1 MRLVEILIMTLAGVW
16 QGIRQ
21 DFNLLEICLIA
32 AGIWAWNK
40 RGWRPRPFRPRQLHR
55 TWTPRRPWLSA
66 VALITGVIA
75 LRLALIPLLPVPVPI
90 VTDEFSH
97 LLLADTLLH
106 GRVANP
112 THPFWQHFESLHII
126 QQPHYVSNYFPG
138 HALVLAAG
146 ILALHSPWAGV
157 LAECAAFLGILYWA
171 LRGWM
176 PSRWALFGVLLAA
189 LRFAI
194 GSYWVTAYHGGFLPA
209 AGGALIFG
217 AFARLRKRASFSHG
231 LFTHGLFSHGLVLG
245 LGLAILAGSR
255 PFEGLAFALP
265 FAAVL
270 AWEFRNRVSALA
282 QIAIPAVAVAGIMV
296 VGLGVYFTHI
306 TGSPFVTAYQIS
318 QKTYGWPMGLAW
330 TPTPRVEHRHIELA
344 RYYNYEI
351 GEHEKV
357 DGPIDFIEFLTFR
370 LQEYWRF
377 FLGPALTVPLIM
389 LPRVWKRRRMLF
401 AGLAGALAAVLLE
414 GAASPHYLAPATAL
428 IVAILVECCRHLNAS
443 RVRILPLLPAVMA
456 LVLVLRIGA
465 QTAGLPYTQK
475 LNFQSW
481 CCRVEGNLN
490 KARITATLRHIP
502 GDHLVFV
509 KTKTDEM
516 NLFQWIYNDADIDH
530 SRIVWARDLGAG
542 RNQQLQAYFAAR
554 QVWLVDPNVEP
565 ATCVQYDA
573 ASIITSETASRSNTP
588 PPRPDRR

>member
-16 QGIRQ
+16 QGVRQ

-32 AGIWAWNK
+32 AGFWAWNK
-40 RGWRPRPFRPRQLHR
+40 KGWRPRRI
-55 TWTPRRPWLSA
+55 TWAWMPRRPWLAA
-66 VALITGVIA
+66 VALIAGVIA
-75 LRLALIPLLPVPVPI
+75 LRLALIPLLPVPIPI

-126 QQPHYVSNYFPG
+126 QQPQYVSSYFPG

-146 ILALHSPWAGV
+146 ILALHSAWAGV
-157 LAECAAFLGILYWA
+157 VAECAAFLGILYWA

-194 GSYWVTAYHGGFLPA
+194 GSYWMNAYHGGFLPA

-217 AFARLRKRASFSHG
+217 AFARLRKRASYSQG
-231 LFTHGLFSHGLVLG
+231 LALG
-245 LGLAILAGSR
+245 LGLAILAGTR

-265 FAAVL
+265 FVIIL
-270 AWEFRNRVSALA
+270 AWEFRTRFSALA
-282 QIAIPAVAVAGIMV
+282 RIAIPAVAVAAIAV

-306 TGSPFVTAYQIS
+306 TGSPLVTAYQIS

-330 TPTPRVEHRHIELA
+330 TPPPGIAHRHIELA
-344 RYYNYEI
+344 RYYRYEI

-357 DGPIDFIEFLTFR
+357 DGPIDFVEYLTVR

-377 FLGPALTVPLIM
+377 FLGPALTIPLIM
-389 LPRVWKRRRMLF
+389 LGRVWQRRRILF
-401 AGLAGALAAVLLE
+401 AGLAGVLAAVLLE
-414 GAASPHYLAPATAL
+414 GAASPHYLAPAAAV
-428 IVAILVECCRHLNAS
+428 IVAILVECCRHLQAS

-465 QTAGLPYTQK
+465 ETAGLPYTQK

-490 KARITATLRHIP
+490 KARIAATLRQIP

-516 NLFQWIYNDADIDH
+516 NLFQWIYNEADIDH
-530 SRIVWARDLGAG
+530 SRIVWARDLGDG
-542 RNQQLQAYFAAR
+542 RNSQLQAYFAAR
-554 QVWLVDPNVEP
+554 QVWLADPNVEP
-565 ATCVQYDA
+565 ATCVRYN
-573 ASIITSETASRSNTP
+573 ASAITSETASRSNTP

>member
-32 AGIWAWNK
+32 AGLWAWNK
-40 RGWRPRPFRPRQLHR
+40 RGWRPSLFHW
-55 TWTPRRPWLSA
+55 TWTPRRPWLAA
-66 VALITGVIA
+66 VALVAGVIA
-75 LRLALIPLLPVPVPI
+75 LRLALIPLLPVPIPI

-126 QQPHYVSNYFPG
+126 QQPHYVSSYFPG

-146 ILALHSPWAGV
+146 ILALHSAWAGV
-157 LAECAAFLGILYWA
+157 LAECAAFLAILYWA

-194 GSYWVTAYHGGFLPA
+194 GSYWVNAYHGGFLPA

-217 AFARLRKRASFSHG
+217 AFARLHKRASFSQ
-231 LFTHGLFSHGLVLG
+231 GLVLG
-245 LGLAILAGSR
+245 LGLAILAGTR

-265 FAAVL
+265 FVAL
-270 AWEFRNRVSALA
+270 LGRDLRNRFSALA
-282 QIAIPAVAVAGIMV
+282 RIAIPAVAVAGVAV
-296 VGLGVYFTHI
+296 VGLGVYFTHV

-318 QKTYGWPMGLAW
+318 QKTYGWPMSLAW
-330 TPTPRVEHRHIELA
+330 TPPPRIEHRHIELA
-344 RYYNYEI
+344 RYYRYEI

-357 DGPIDFIEFLTFR
+357 DGPVDFVEYLTFR

-377 FLGPALTVPLIM
+377 FLGPALTLPLIM
-389 LPRVWKRRRMLF
+389 LGRVWKRRRFLF
-401 AGLAGALAAVLLE
+401 AGLAGCLSAVLLE
-414 GAASPHYLAPATAL
+414 GAASPHYLAPAAAV
-428 IVAILVECCRHLNAS
+428 IVAILVECCRHLYAS
-443 RVRILPLLPAVMA
+443 RIRILPMLPAVMA

-465 QTAGLPYTQK
+465 ETAGVPYTQK

-490 KARITATLRHIP
+490 KARIATKLQQIP

-509 KTKTDEM
+509 KTKTDAL

-530 SRIVWARDLGAG
+530 SRIVWARDLGAE
-542 RNQQLQAYFAAR
+542 RNQQLQAYFEGR
-554 QVWLVDPNVEP
+554 QVWLADPNVEP
-565 ATCVQYDA
+565 ATCVRYDA

-588 PPRPDRR
+588 PPPPDRQ

>member
-16 QGIRQ
+16 QGVRQ

-32 AGIWAWNK
+32 AGFWACNK
-40 RGWRPRPFRPRQLHR
+40 KGWRPRRITLA
-55 TWTPRRPWLSA
+55 WMPRRPWLAA
-66 VALITGVIA
+66 VALIAGVIA
-75 LRLALIPLLPVPVPI
+75 LRLALIPLLPVPIPI

-126 QQPHYVSNYFPG
+126 QQPHYVSSYFPG

-146 ILALHSPWAGV
+146 ILALHSAWAGV
-157 LAECAAFLGILYWA
+157 VAECAAFLGILYWA

-194 GSYWVTAYHGGFLPA
+194 GSYWVNAYHGGFLPA
-209 AGGALIFG
+209 AGGALVFG
-217 AFARLRKRASFSHG
+217 AFARLRKRASFSQ
-231 LFTHGLFSHGLVLG
+231 GLVLG
-245 LGLAILAGSR
+245 LGLAILAGTR

-265 FAAVL
+265 FVIIL
-270 AWEFRNRVSALA
+270 AWEFRTRFSALA
-282 QIAIPAVAVAGIMV
+282 RIAIPAVAVAAIAV
-296 VGLGVYFTHI
+296 VSLGVYFTHI
-306 TGSPFVTAYQIS
+306 TGSPLVTAYQIS
-318 QKTYGWPMGLAW
+318 QKTYGWPIGLAW
-330 TPTPRVEHRHIELA
+330 TPPPGIAHRHIELA
-344 RYYNYEI
+344 RYYRYEI

-357 DGPIDFIEFLTFR
+357 DGPIDFVEYLTVR

-377 FLGPALTVPLIM
+377 FLGPALTIPLIM
-389 LPRVWKRRRMLF
+389 LGVVWQRRRILF
-401 AGLAGALAAVLLE
+401 AGLAGVLAAVLLE
-414 GAASPHYLAPATAL
+414 GAASPHYLAPAAAV
-428 IVAILVECCRHLNAS
+428 IVAILVECCRHLQAS

-465 QTAGLPYTQK
+465 ETAGLPYTQK

-490 KARITATLRHIP
+490 KARIAAKLQQIP

-516 NLFQWIYNDADIDH
+516 NLFQWIYNEADIDH
-530 SRIVWARDLGAG
+530 SRVVWARDLGAD
-542 RNQQLQAYFAAR
+542 RNSQLQAYFAAR
-554 QVWLVDPNVEP
+554 QVWLTDPNVDP
-565 ATCVQYDA
+565 ATCVHYDA
-573 ASIITSETASRSNTP
+573 SAITRETASRSNTP

>member
-1 MRLVEILIMTLAGVW
+1 MRLVETLIMTLAGVW

-32 AGIWAWNK
+32 AGLWAWNK
-40 RGWRPRPFRPRQLHR
+40 RGWRPRRFHW
-55 TWTPRRPWLSA
+55 TWTPRRPWVAA
-66 VALITGVIA
+66 VALIAGAIA
-75 LRLALIPLLPVPVPI
+75 LRLALIPLLPVPIPI

-112 THPFWQHFESLHII
+112 THAFWQHFESLHIL
-126 QQPHYVSNYFPG
+126 QQPHYVSSYFPG

-146 ILALHSPWAGV
+146 ILALHSAWAGV
-157 LAECAAFLGILYWA
+157 LAECAAFLAILYWA

-194 GSYWVTAYHGGFLPA
+194 GSYWVNAYHGGFLPA

-231 LFTHGLFSHGLVLG
+231 LVLG
-245 LGLAILAGSR
+245 LGLAILAGTR

-265 FAAVL
+265 FVAML
-270 AWEFRNRVSALA
+270 AWEFRTRFFAMA
-282 QIAIPAVAVAGIMV
+282 RIAIPAVAVAGIAV
-296 VGLGVYFTHI
+296 AGLGVYFTHV
-306 TGSPFVTAYQIS
+306 TGSPLVTAYQIS

-330 TPTPRVEHRHIELA
+330 TPPPRIEHRHIELA

-351 GEHEKV
+351 GEREKV
-357 DGPIDFIEFLTFR
+357 DGPIDFVEYLTFR

-377 FLGPALTVPLIM
+377 FLGPALTVPLVM
-389 LPRVWKRRRMLF
+389 LGRVWKRRPVLF
-401 AGLAGALAAVLLE
+401 AGLAGGLAAILLE
-414 GAASPHYLAPATAL
+414 GAASPHYLAPAAAV
-428 IVAILVECCRHLNAS
+428 IVAILVECCRHLQAS
-443 RVRILPLLPAVMA
+443 RIQTVRVRLVPLLPAAMA

-465 QTAGLPYTQK
+465 ATAGLPYTQK

-490 KARITATLRHIP
+490 KARIAATLRQIP

-509 KTKTDEM
+509 KTKTDEL
-516 NLFQWIYNDADIDH
+516 NLFQWIYNEAEIDH
-530 SRIVWARDLGAG
+530 SRIVWARDLGAD

-554 QVWLVDPNVEP
+554 QVWLADPNVEP
-565 ATCVQYDA
+565 ATCVRYDA
-573 ASIITSETASRSNTP
+573 ASIITTETALRSNTP
-588 PPRPDRR
+588 PPRPDRQ